1 MVLSLLDVTCY
12 MCCTLFVSAGAC
24 WSVKNSELP
33 VKELRCRHEQGTHV
47 KNAITREMAKGTIKN
62 ISNNGW
68 KSTFE
73 VNNVVNVNV
82 IGNHNVVNVT
92 AQPKKR

>member
-1 MVLSLLDVTCY
+1 MSRVACCLYEQERAGLQRIVNYLLKNFDVGTNKERVTC
-12 MCCTLFVSAGAC
+12 
-24 WSVKNSELP
+24 
-33 VKELRCRHEQGTHV
+33 HV
-47 KNAITREMAKGTIKN
+47 KNAITRELAKGTIKN

-82 IGNHNVVNVT
+82 IGKHNVVNVR
-92 AQPKKR
+92 AQPKKIK